1 LKCKEKGNEMKVIQV
16 CKVAIPAAALI
27 LIALY
32 LKSVPVMPEPGT
44 YTMVLAGIGAIGFIA
59 RRRR

>member
-1 LKCKEKGNEMKVIQV
+1 MKAIQV
-16 CKVAIPAAALI
+16 CKLAIPAAALI

-32 LKSVPVMPEPGT
+32 LKSAPIISEPGT
-44 YTMVLAGIGAIGFIA
+44 YTMVLAGIGAVGFIA